1 MPYLLTATPSSPTS
15 WVKMETES
23 VMSGHSEMS
32 NRSRHNLNNLNNKQ
46 YRNNHIPK
54 SNLSVNNF
62 PTLPPIPS
70 MPPTL
75 TSLSNYSLSRNQT
88 NLNNQNYYHLGPRTK
103 YSMESPYNTT
113 LSVPISQTLHPP
125 GYNNARVSSYTIL
138 INWFLQICHLSVNF
152 LLQTSIHNFNSFNN
166 RICNP
171 VS

>member
-23 VMSGHSEMS
+23 VLSGHSEMS
-32 NRSRHNLNNLNNKQ
+32 NRSRQNLNNLKNKQ
-46 YRNNHIPK
+46 PRNNYSAHIPK

-75 TSLSNYSLSRNQT
+75 TSLSNYSLSRNHT
-88 NLNNQNYYHLGPRTK
+88 NLNNQNYYHLGPRTN

-113 LSVPISQTLHPP
+113 LSVPISQTLQ
-125 GYNNARVSSYTIL
+125 YNNARVSSFPFIVCIFTRSLKIFFYQIIL
-138 INWFLQICHLSVNF
+138 SNF
-152 LLQTSIHNFNSFNN
+152 
-166 RICNP
+166 
-171 VS
+171 

>member
-23 VMSGHSEMS
+23 VLSGHSEMS

-46 YRNNHIPK
+46 HRNNYSAHIPK

-75 TSLSNYSLSRNQT
+75 TSLSNYSLSRNHT
-88 NLNNQNYYHLGPRTK
+88 NLNNQNYYHLGLQYEVSLHLIKTVHMTCDDQRHVTK
-103 YSMESPYNTT
+103 TNTYS
-113 LSVPISQTLHPP
+113 
-125 GYNNARVSSYTIL
+125 R
-138 INWFLQICHLSVNF
+138 HL
-152 LLQTSIHNFNSFNN
+152 
-166 RICNP
+166 P
-171 VS
+171 AKY

>member
-23 VMSGHSEMS
+23 VLSGHSEMS

-46 YRNNHIPK
+46 HRNNYSSHIPK

-75 TSLSNYSLSRNQT
+75 TSLSNYSLSRNHT
-88 NLNNQNYYHLGPRTK
+88 NLNNQNYYHLGPRTN

-113 LSVPISQTLHPP
+113 LSVPISQTLYP
-125 GYNNARVSSYTIL
+125 GYKDAKVSL
-138 INWFLQICHLSVNF
+138 IYVNCCLHFLSNQKNFTTLKINQIIINF
-152 LLQTSIHNFNSFNN
+152 LFFLCVI
-166 RICNP
+166 P
-171 VS
+171 